1 MRRRDRATSQPA
13 RHREDEMAKHGR
25 RGLSRRSLLQ
35 GALAAATVPAAAR
48 IAVAAEPR
56 KVTTVNGVE
65 TGADLA
71 KAEAEGAMLFYTHD
85 SDPAGA
91 AIVEAFSKDF
101 PKIKASY
108 LRAQNGALY
117 AKLLAE
123 RSAGRFAVDVVQF
136 SEVSTAID
144 FRKKDG
150 YERYESPQA
159 AAYPATALGD
169 PPGYFFFSGI
179 DFVGIVYNSEKV
191 SAADAPKNWKDLLK
205 PRWRNVISCKQSTSG
220 MQFVQWYELKGLYGD
235 DYWKEFGKLRPHAFD
250 SRAQLFERLAKG
262 DEQATILGEWAGY
275 QLVKDRGAPVVFVA
289 PPDGLPAT
297 PLATGI
303 VSKAPHPESAR
314 LFLDWLMS
322 PKGQTLYQTN
332 KFLYYPSLRKDAA
345 PMPGGMKLADY
356 KLLFPKD
363 MSEYE
368 KAHPAYVKE
377 WNAMIGL

>member
-1 MRRRDRATSQPA
+1 
-13 RHREDEMAKHGR
+13 MAKRSR
-25 RGLSRRSLLQ
+25 RGLSRRSLLK
-35 GALAAATVPAAAR
+35 GALAAAAIPASTRMAVSAEARKAAA
-48 IAVAAEPR
+48 
-56 KVTTVNGVE
+56 VNGIE
-65 TGADLA
+65 TAADIG
-71 KAEAEGAMLFYTHD
+71 KAEAEGEMLFYTHD

-144 FRKKDG
+144 FQKKGG
-150 YERYESPQA
+150 YEHYESPQA
-159 AAYPATALGD
+159 AAYPTNALGT
-169 PPGYFFFSGI
+169 PAGYFFFSGI
-179 DFVGIVYNSEKV
+179 DFVGIVYNSKKV
-191 SAADAPKNWKDLLK
+191 PAADAPKTWKDLLK

-220 MQFVQWYELKGLYGD
+220 MQFVEWFELKKLYGD

-289 PPDGLPAT
+289 PEDGLPAT

-303 VSKAPHPESAR
+303 VSKPAHPEAAR

-322 PKGQTLYQTN
+322 TKGQTLYQTN
-332 KFLYYPSLRKDAA
+332 KFLYYPSLRKDA
-345 PMPGGMKLADY
+345 PSMPGGMKLSDY
-356 KLLFPKD
+356 KLIFPQSMD
-363 MSEYE
+363 EYE
-368 KAHPAYVKE
+368 KAHPTYVKE

>member
-1 MRRRDRATSQPA
+1 
-13 RHREDEMAKHGR
+13 MAKRGF
-25 RGLSRRSLLQ
+25 RGLSRRTLLK
-35 GALAAATVPAAAR
+35 GALAAAAVPATAR
-48 IAVAAEPR
+48 IAVSAETR
-56 KVTTVNGVE
+56 KVTEVNGVK
-65 TGADLA
+65 TAADMA

-123 RSAGRFAVDVVQF
+123 RGAGRYAVDVVQF

-144 FRKKDG
+144 FQKKGG
-150 YERYESPQA
+150 YEHYESPER
-159 AAYPATALGD
+159 AAYPANALGT
-169 PPGYFFFSGI
+169 PAGYFFFSGI

-191 SAADAPKNWKDLLK
+191 TGADVPKNWKDLLK
-205 PRWRNVISCKQSTSG
+205 PRFRNVISCKQSTSG
-220 MQFVQWYELKGLYGD
+220 MQFVQWFELKKLYGD
-235 DYWKEFGKLRPHAFD
+235 DYWKEFGKLRPHGFD

-262 DEQATILGEWAGY
+262 EEQATILGEWAGY

-289 PPDGLPAT
+289 PEDGLPAT
-297 PLATGI
+297 PLATGV
-303 VSKAPHPESAR
+303 VSKPAHPEAAR

-332 KFLYYPSLRKDAA
+332 KLLYYPSLRKDAA

-356 KLLFPKD
+356 KLIFPKSMD
-363 MSEYE
+363 EYE

>member
-1 MRRRDRATSQPA
+1 
-13 RHREDEMAKHGR
+13 MAKWIN
-25 RGLSRRSLLQ
+25 RGLSRRWLLK
-35 GALAAATVPAAAR
+35 GALAAAAVPGPTR
-48 IAVAAEPR
+48 IALSAEPR
-56 KVTTVNGVE
+56 KVTTVNGIE
-65 TGADLA
+65 TAADVA
-71 KAEAEGAMLFYTHD
+71 KAEAEGEMLFYTHD

-144 FRKKDG
+144 FQKKGG
-150 YERYESPQA
+150 YEHYESPQG
-159 AAYPATALGD
+159 AAYPADALGT
-169 PPGYFFFSGI
+169 PRGYFFFSGI
-179 DFVGIVYNSEKV
+179 DFVGIVYNSDKV
-191 SAADAPKNWKDLLK
+191 PAADAPKTWKDLLK

-220 MQFVQWYELKGLYGD
+220 MQFVQWFELKKLYGD
-235 DYWKEFGKLRPHAFD
+235 GYWKEFGKLRPHAFD

-289 PPDGLPAT
+289 PEDGLPAT

-303 VSKAPHPESAR
+303 VSKPAHPEAAR

-332 KFLYYPSLRKDAA
+332 KFLYYPSLRKDAP
-345 PMPGGMKLADY
+345 PMPGGMKLASY
-356 KLLFPKD
+356 KLLFPQSMD
-363 MSEYE
+363 EYE

>member
-1 MRRRDRATSQPA
+1 MSKRKD
-13 RHREDEMAKHGR
+13 HRF
-25 RGLSRRSLLQ
+25 SRRLLLK
-35 GALAAATVPAAAR
+35 GALAAATVPATAR
-48 IAVAAEPR
+48 IVASAEAR
-56 KVTTVNGVE
+56 KVTTVQGIQ
-65 TGADLA
+65 TAADVA
-71 KAEAEGAMLFYTHD
+71 KAEAEGEMLFYTHD

-91 AIVEAFSKDF
+91 AIVAAFSKDF

-123 RSAGRFAVDVVQF
+123 RGAGRFAVDAVQF

-144 FRKKDG
+144 FQKKGG
-150 YERYESPQA
+150 YEHYESPQA
-159 AAYPATALGD
+159 AAYPANALGT

-191 SAADAPKNWKDLLK
+191 PAAEAPKSWKDLIK

-220 MQFVQWYELKGLYGD
+220 MQFVQWFELKKIFGD

-262 DEQATILGEWAGY
+262 EDQGTILGEWAGY
-275 QLVKDRGAPVVFVA
+275 QLVKDRGAPVTFVA
-289 PPDGLPAT
+289 PEEGLPAT

-303 VSKAPHPESAR
+303 VSKAAHPEAAR

-332 KFLYYPSLRKDAA
+332 KFLYYPSLRKDAP
-345 PMPGGMKLADY
+345 PMPGGLKLTDF
-356 KLLFPKD
+356 KLLFPQD
-363 MSEYE
+363 MAEYE

-377 WNAMIGL
+377 WNAMLGL

>member
-1 MRRRDRATSQPA
+1 
-13 RHREDEMAKHGR
+13 MAKHGR
-25 RGLSRRSLLQ
+25 RGLSRRSLLK
-35 GALAAATVPAAAR
+35 GAIAAATVPATARFAA
-48 IAVAAEPR
+48 AAEPR
-56 KVTTVNGVE
+56 KITTVNGVE
-65 TGADLA
+65 TAADMA

-150 YERYESPQA
+150 YEHYDSPQA
-159 AAYPATALGD
+159 KAYPAEALGS
-169 PPGYFFFSGI
+169 PSGYFFYSGI

-191 SAADAPKNWKDLLK
+191 PAADVPKNWKDLLK

-220 MQFVQWYELKGLYGD
+220 MQFVEWYELKKIYGD

-262 DEQATILGEWAGY
+262 EEQATILGEWAGY

-297 PLATGI
+297 PLATGV

-314 LFLDWLMS
+314 LFIDWLMS

-332 KFLYYPSLRKDAA
+332 KFLYYPSLRKDAS
-345 PMPGGMKLADY
+345 PMPGGMKLTDY

-363 MSEYE
+363 LSEYE
-368 KAHPAYVKE
+368 KAHPTYVKE
-377 WNAMIGL
+377 WNGMIGL